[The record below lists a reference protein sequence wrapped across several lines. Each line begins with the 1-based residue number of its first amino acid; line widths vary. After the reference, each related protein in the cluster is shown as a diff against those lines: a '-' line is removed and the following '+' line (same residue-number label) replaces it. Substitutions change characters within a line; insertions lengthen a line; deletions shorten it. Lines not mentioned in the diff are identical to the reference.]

1 MGKEKKN
8 RVINVGVSY
17 LWTTL
22 IIFLV
27 LGGFFMCH
35 SAYDDPIFSLG
46 GIVGLFGIIFY
57 LAGCFIVWYFAF
69 DSISMRYK
77 WIKK

>member
-57 LAGCFIVWYFAF
+57 IVGCFIIQRFAL
-69 DSISMRYK
+69 DSINMRH
-77 WIKK
+77 KK